1 VPVYVPFCQAWRRPV
16 SAIQGLDR
24 GQQVT
29 RAQMRI
35 PQRHA
40 EGLVPEDFL
49 NIFQRASL
57 HGEMARA
64 CVP

>member
-1 VPVYVPFCQAWRRPV
+1 MCHSVKRGGVRCQP
-16 SAIQGLDR
+16 IQGLDR

-40 EGLVPEDFL
+40 EGLVPEDSL